1 MADSGLEINFV
12 GLVYE
17 EAVPDLKFAV
27 MVLDINLP
35 SVDVKVDVDPA
46 PPSNFNIQIID

>member
-1 MADSGLEINFV
+1 MESGLEINFV

-35 SVDVKVDVDPA
+35 SVDVKVEAEPA
-46 PPSNFNIQIID
+46 PPSSINIQIID